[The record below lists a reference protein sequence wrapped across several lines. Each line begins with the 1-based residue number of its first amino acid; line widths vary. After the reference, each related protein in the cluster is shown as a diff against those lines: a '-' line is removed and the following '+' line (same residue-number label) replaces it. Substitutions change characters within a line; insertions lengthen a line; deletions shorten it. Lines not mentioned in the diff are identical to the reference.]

1 MRNNAYLQGH
11 LQGTFRGQKR
21 HWGARYE
28 DRRRNG
34 KERIQNGTQNGTQSG
49 TQNATDR
56 MPPLTELER
65 IVLDVITSRPTISRD
80 YMAEDLGRGVRT
92 IQRALDALKTKG
104 IIRRVGGAKG
114 YWEIVWRN
122 DM

>member
-1 MRNNAYLQGH
+1 
-11 LQGTFRGQKR
+11 
-21 HWGARYE
+21 
-28 DRRRNG
+28 
-34 KERIQNGTQNGTQSG
+34 
-49 TQNATDR
+49 

-65 IVLDVITSRPTISRD
+65 IVLEVITSRPTISRD

-92 IQRALDALKTKG
+92 IQRALDALKAKG

-114 YWEIVWRN
+114 YWEIVWQN